1 MGSRRDEQEDR
12 KTAPAAIKPSS
23 ERHQQ
28 QEIREAIVSAFDEA
42 KDKTQRAVKEAKKE
56 VPRYTEAIN
65 SYQEKTIE
73 VAREIAENHIDS
85 QKEIIKLLQQ
95 SSWIKWL
102 GERGYRFLWPNWIS
116 SKGLS
121 ETFAAM
127 VINYVDNNFAA
138 VRFYNDMMSVNGEAL
153 RNSWSQARENLRVF
167 SKITLDGA
175 KMFERIFGDYAKVS
189 MNRTRSNSE
198 SAKVSTPM

>member
-1 MGSRRDEQEDR
+1 MGSRKDEQEDR
-12 KTAPAAIKPSS
+12 KTAPAAMPSS
-23 ERHQQ
+23 ERQQ
-28 QEIREAIVSAFDEA
+28 QEIREAIVGAFDEA

-56 VPRYTEAIN
+56 VPRYTEAVN

-95 SSWIKWL
+95 SSWMKWL
-102 GERGYRFLWPNWIS
+102 GEHRYRFFWPNWIS

-127 VINYVDNNFAA
+127 VINYVDNSFAA

-167 SKITLDGA
+167 SKITLDSA
-175 KMFERIFGDYAKVS
+175 KMFESIFGVTQK
-189 MNRTRSNSE
+189 RL
-198 SAKVSTPM
+198 

>member
-23 ERHQQ
+23 ERQ

-56 VPRYTEAIN
+56 VPRYTEAVN

-95 SSWIKWL
+95 SSWMKWL
-102 GERGYRFLWPNWIS
+102 GERGYRFFWPNWIS

-167 SKITLDGA
+167 SKITLDTA

-189 MNRTRSNSE
+189 VNHKGSYSE
-198 SAKVSTPM
+198 

>member
-1 MGSRRDEQEDR
+1 MKQRT
-12 KTAPAAIKPSS
+12 KL
-23 ERHQQ
+23 
-28 QEIREAIVSAFDEA
+28 
-42 KDKTQRAVKEAKKE
+42 RAVKEAKKE
-56 VPRYTEAIN
+56 VPRYTEAVN

-95 SSWIKWL
+95 SSWMKWL
-102 GERGYRFLWPNWIS
+102 GERGYRFFWPNWIS
-116 SKGLS
+116 SKGMS

-138 VRFYNDMMSVNGEAL
+138 VRFYNDMISVNGEAL

-167 SKITLDGA
+167 SKITLDSA

-189 MNRTRSNSE
+189 VNHKGSYSE
-198 SAKVSTPM
+198 

>member
-23 ERHQQ
+23 ERQ

-56 VPRYTEAIN
+56 VPRYTEAVN

-95 SSWIKWL
+95 SSWMKWL
-102 GERGYRFLWPNWIS
+102 GERGYRFFWPNWIS

-167 SKITLDGA
+167 SKITLDSA

-189 MNRTRSNSE
+189 VNHKGSYSE
-198 SAKVSTPM
+198 

>member
-1 MGSRRDEQEDR
+1 MGSSGDEQEDQ
-12 KTAPAAIKPSS
+12 KTAPAAIPSS
-23 ERHQQ
+23 SVRQQ

-56 VPRYTEAIN
+56 VPRYTEAVN

-73 VAREIAENHIDS
+73 VAREMAENHIDS

-95 SSWIKWL
+95 SSWMKWL
-102 GERGYRFLWPNWIS
+102 GERGYRFFWPNWIS
-116 SKGLS
+116 SKGMS

-127 VINYVDNNFAA
+127 VSNYVDNNFAA

-153 RNSWSQARENLRVF
+153 KNSWSQARENLKVF
-167 SKITLDGA
+167 SKITLDSA
-175 KMFERIFGDYAKVS
+175 KMFERIFGDYAKMS
-189 MNRTRSNSE
+189 MNHTGNNIRIR
-198 SAKVSTPM
+198 

>member
-1 MGSRRDEQEDR
+1 MGSRRDEQEDQ
-12 KTAPAAIKPSS
+12 KTAPAAIPSSS
-23 ERHQQ
+23 ERQQ

-56 VPRYTEAIN
+56 VPRYTEAVN

-95 SSWIKWL
+95 SSWMRWL
-102 GERGYRFLWPNWIS
+102 GELGYRSFWPNWIS
-116 SKGLS
+116 SKGIS
-121 ETFAAM
+121 ETFAD
-127 VINYVDNNFAA
+127 VVSNYVDNNFAA

-153 RNSWSQARENLRVF
+153 KNSWSQAKDNLKVF
-167 SKITLDGA
+167 SKITLDSA
-175 KMFERIFGDYAKVS
+175 KMFEHIFGDYAKMS
-189 MNRTRSNSE
+189 MNHTGTNIRIR
-198 SAKVSTPM
+198 